1 MSSKQQLLDY
11 NKRLKVNIKE
21 LQDKNNSLLRRNR
34 ELSLNQ
40 KSEKMVKEKR
50 RSEEV
55 FYFILGSIL
64 GIFIFW
70 LFING
75 YGR

>member
-40 KSEKMVKEKR
+40 KSEKMIKEKR